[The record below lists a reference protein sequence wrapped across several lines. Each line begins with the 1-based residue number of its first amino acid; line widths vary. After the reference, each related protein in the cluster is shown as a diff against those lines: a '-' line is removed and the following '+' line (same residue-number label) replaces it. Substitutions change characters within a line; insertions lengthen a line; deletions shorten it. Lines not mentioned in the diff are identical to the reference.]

1 MTLPRTT
8 GAEHRAAAS
17 IVLGARRGAGP
28 EACRGSVFD
37 PIQRSD
43 SFQCLVR
50 YRRSMGLFQIVEVT
64 PHMRP
69 ARGRLN
75 AAILVELIEARI
87 GIRLQRTAK
96 LFQMLRWM
104 FAFAIR

>member
-1 MTLPRTT
+1 
-8 GAEHRAAAS
+8 
-17 IVLGARRGAGP
+17 
-28 EACRGSVFD
+28 
-37 PIQRSD
+37 
-43 SFQCLVR
+43 
-50 YRRSMGLFQIVEVT
+50 MGLFQIVEVT